1 MTPRRSM
8 LLALTLVGLSLGGCT
23 LGGVLLWK
31 TVGPPKRPAKFVPQK
46 TPMVVLVENYQH
58 QSSTQRDADILAQR
72 VGDQLNANKVAP
84 VIEYDKVIALR
95 DTKAAD
101 YSKMSITSIGQALDA
116 KQVLYVQLLNS
127 DVQPLPGGEGMQGLT
142 TARVRL
148 VDVKDGHTL
157 FPNDL
162 SDGFPVSAATRM
174 GIKSPVNPIDLRD
187 KMYTDVA
194 DQVAKLFYAW
204 TPESD
209 EPEEM
214 R

>member
-1 MTPRRSM
+1 MTRRFVL
-8 LLALTLVGLSLGGCT
+8 LLALMSLSLAGGCN
-23 LGGVLLWK
+23 LVSVLLWK
-31 TVGPPKRPAKFVPQK
+31 TAGPPKRPAKYIPQK

-58 QSSTQRDADILAQR
+58 QSSTQRDADILGQR
-72 VGDQLNANKVAP
+72 VGEQLNTNKVAP
-84 VIEYDKVIALR
+84 IVEYDKVIALR

-116 KQVLYVQLLNS
+116 KQVLYVQLLAS
-127 DVQPLPGGEGMQGLT
+127 DVQPLPGGEGLQGLT

-162 SDGFPVSAATRM
+162 SDGYPVSAQTRM
-174 GIKSPVNPIDLRD
+174 GIKSPANPIDLRD
-187 KMYTDVA
+187 KMYLDVA